1 MHVSAATLDR
11 ITSPATFTPNY
22 IGKTFGHTDT
32 DIACT
37 YCAMG
42 DWHAPA
48 VYVATVTYVWDDI
61 RGVLND
67 TFSTETVNLCNVHVA
82 AWGENLRD
90 TGI

>member
-11 ITSPATFTPNY
+11 IEKPATFEPNY
-22 IGKTFGHTDT
+22 IGHTFGHTDT

-48 VYVATVTYVWDDI
+48 VYVSTVTYSW
-61 RGVLND
+61 GGND
-67 TFSTETVNLCNVHVA
+67 YSTETVNLCNSHLA